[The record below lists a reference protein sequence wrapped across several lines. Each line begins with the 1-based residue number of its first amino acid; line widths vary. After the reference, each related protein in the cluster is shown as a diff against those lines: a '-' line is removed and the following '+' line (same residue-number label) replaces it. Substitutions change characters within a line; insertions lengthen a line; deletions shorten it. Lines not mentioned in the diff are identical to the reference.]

1 MKLWHEGS
9 DGNNSS
15 VGTAPWL
22 SLSFQTLEVSR
33 RCKKILGCRSIVE
46 LPVSDGLFGVKCR
59 GGWHWQNLSIW
70 LSESVILG
78 VSRLPEKVT
87 IRYKRTENAEF
98 AFERASDLGHFGC
111 GPTSAIVQAELVI
124 QPKS

>member
-15 VGTAPWL
+15 AGTAAGSRL
-22 SLSFQTLEVSR
+22 SSEKQEVSR
-33 RCKKILGCRSIVE
+33 RCKKILGFRSIVG
-46 LPVSDGLFGVKCR
+46 LTVSDGLFGVKCR
-59 GGWHWQNLSIW
+59 DGWHWQNLSIW

-111 GPTSAIVQAELVI
+111 GPPRA
-124 QPKS
+124 